1 MTIGL
6 GECIVTSPAKS
17 AKVLNRRL
25 TLLIRKSAVFGKEVE
40 IQHTDLRNQVRLKSR

>member
-17 AKVLNRRL
+17 AKVLKRRL
-25 TLLIRKSAVFGKEVE
+25 DSIK
-40 IQHTDLRNQVRLKSR
+40 H